1 MWGENLN
8 IIIVGGD
15 KRQTVLY
22 KNLCALGHNVL
33 HCLCEEVY
41 QKYIDSFEVVIL
53 PLPTTRNNIT
63 VRNDLSDDLIR
74 LDVIEKSITKQKV
87 LCANYSFKNI
97 QSTDYAQNDAL
108 ALLNAVPTAEGA
120 IALAVNNSDITLWKS
135 NCLVVGFGRTGKI
148 LADRLNSLKAN
159 VTVSARKMNDFALI
173 DTANLMHIET
183 TDIKKHI
190 SKYDFIF
197 NTVAFPIIDRT
208 SLELCKKDCLLIE
221 LASAPYGIDLNSAK
235 EIGIKSIL
243 APGIPG
249 KTAYITAGNILTEII
264 LKLI

>member
-1 MWGENLN
+1 MN

-15 KRQTVLY
+15 KRQTVLAE
-22 KNLCALGHNVL
+22 NLSAIGHNVL
-33 HCLCEEVY
+33 HCITEEDY
-41 QKYIDSFEVVIL
+41 EKHIDSFDAVIL

-74 LDVIEKSITKQKV
+74 LDIIEKHITKQKV
-87 LCANYSFKNI
+87 LTANYAFQNI
-97 QSTDYAQNDAL
+97 ESTDYAQNDAL

-135 NCLVVGFGRTGKI
+135 SCLVIGFGRTGKI
-148 LADRLNSLKAN
+148 LAERLNSLKAN
-159 VTVSARKMNDFALI
+159 VTVSARKMTDFALI
-173 DTANLMHIET
+173 DTANIKHIET
-183 TDIKKHI
+183 KDIKKHI
-190 SKYDFIF
+190 NKFDFIF
-197 NTVAFPIIDRT
+197 NTVDFPIITDEAIR
-208 SLELCKKDCLLIE
+208 LCKNNCLLIE
-221 LASAPYGIDLNSAK
+221 LASPPYGIDLEAARNCGLKA
-235 EIGIKSIL
+235 IL